1 MQMTN
6 LDLDFTRGCNMNC
19 NHCFA
24 DAHSPMANELTLA
37 EYQDLLEQA
46 KDHKLSRVSWG
57 LGGEALTRS
66 DIFDCLE
73 AGARLGFPQVL
84 TTNAMLVTEKNA
96 QRIAATGSR
105 ASVSIDG
112 ATDETHEALRVIPGS
127 LQLAIRGIK
136 RLQAAGVKTGANITL
151 TRHNVHELPDM
162 LKLGQELK
170 LDYLSIGNIQPFGR
184 ALANP
189 ELLLTQEDLDFVVAV
204 AAEHTD
210 YPVPVTTFDN
220 ILDILLNLERIL
232 DAGTHAPR
240 TTSAGRGKVVVRPN
254 GEVWPCQLLSMPAGN
269 VREAPLAE
277 ILESP
282 VFDQVRDFVEQEE
295 QKGQATGGCA
305 GCVCSQLMNNEDQ
318 SFRATSPDRWS
329 KIQVRVPDAL
339 GEKVKSALA
348 VRGKTARADPKT
360 AHPGEAA

>member
-24 DAHSPMANELTLA
+24 DAHSPMANELTLE
-37 EYQDLLEQA
+37 EYQELLNEA
-46 KDHKLSRVSWG
+46 RNHNLVRVSWG
-57 LGGEALTRS
+57 LGGEALTRA

-73 AGARLGFPQVL
+73 TGAELGLPQVL
-84 TTNAMLVTEKNA
+84 TTNAMLVTEKGA
-96 QRIAATGSR
+96 ERIAATGTR
-105 ASVSIDG
+105 VSVSIDG
-112 ATDETHEALRVIPGS
+112 ATNETHEALRVIPGS
-127 LQLAIRGIK
+127 LELAIRGIK

-162 LKLGQELK
+162 LKLGRELQ

-189 ELLLTQEDLDFVVAV
+189 DLLLTQEDLDFVVAV

-210 YPVPVTTFDN
+210 YPIPVTTFDN

-232 DAGTHAPR
+232 DTGTHAPR

-254 GEVWPCQLLSMPAGN
+254 GEVWPCQLLAMPAGN
-269 VREAPLAE
+269 IRDAPVSE
-277 ILESP
+277 ILDSP
-282 VFDQVRDFVEQEE
+282 VFTEVREFVEQEE
-295 QKGQATGGCA
+295 KKGQATGGCA

-318 SFRATSPDRWS
+318 SFRATSPERWS
-329 KIQVRVPDAL
+329 NIQVRVPDAL
-339 GEKVKSALA
+339 GEKVRNALMM
-348 VRGKTARADPKT
+348 RGRGGSVASTAE
-360 AHPGEAA
+360 HGEAA